1 MIYNPTMIFKDVH
14 NWLIKRGLTATA
26 DILNNYRIED
36 ANDTYSKGE
45 FARIDKDQLKKF
57 FSNIDSSGQL
67 FKELEVNVTT
77 FIKFKK

>member
-1 MIYNPTMIFKDVH
+1 
-14 NWLIKRGLTATA
+14 
-26 DILNNYRIED
+26 LNNYRIED
-36 ANDTYSKGE
+36 ANDTYNKGE
-45 FARIDKDQLKKF
+45 FARIDKDQLEKL